1 MLRYFSEGADFFS
14 QWQNFWPVWS
24 DYFEKG
30 WQLWPFPNTYV
41 TLCESSTSDGFSMWE
56 MAAGYGSDISEQDK
70 YEEEMGP
77 FLRDIASSGNSLI

>member
-1 MLRYFSEGADFFS
+1 
-14 QWQNFWPVWS
+14 
-24 DYFEKG
+24 
-30 WQLWPFPNTYV
+30 
-41 TLCESSTSDGFSMWE
+41 